1 MSRLLLLGL
10 VVLIGIASASA
21 LLVTGAESDDDSAI
35 STEHLPRGD
44 GPSEQDAQQQS
55 KPPPEPPD
63 DDAEA
68 TEATGDAEPVA
79 DEEAE
84 EGSTD
89 EPSDEEQEEV
99 AAEESQ
105 EEEPAAMAEAAE
117 PDPADVVIKVLDIER
132 PLIVAAVDL
141 TVVTSTYT
149 VEPGDTLSDIAGRL
163 GVTLKE
169 LIAANELDS
178 PDVIDVGLELTIPG
192 AESVVESGAEP
203 EPTYEP
209 NEVAPVLAEGGV
221 IYGTIRDHERG
232 VIDTAMVFP
241 SQSDPTVQLVEACV
255 DGVRRTYL
263 MGLQLSD
270 GLTRLYWRI
279 DGGALNTD
287 RWRAGDE
294 LLESTRWCP
303 ILNDLEEA
311 TTLWVR
317 VGSVDLTFGVE
328 NLGPAEIAHNFRICG
343 R

>member
-35 STEHLPRGD
+35 STEQLPRGD

-55 KPPPEPPD
+55 EPPPEPPE

-105 EEEPAAMAEAAE
+105 EEEPGAMVEAAE
-117 PDPADVVIKVLDIER
+117 PDPADVVINALDIDR
-132 PLIVAAVDL
+132 PLIVAVVDP
-141 TVVTSTYT
+141 TIIISTYT

-294 LLESTRWCP
+294 LLESIRSSL
-303 ILNDLEEA
+303 IFDDLGEA
-311 TTLWVR
+311 TSLWVR
-317 VGSVDLTFGVE
+317 VGGVDLTFGVE
-328 NLGPAEIAHNFRICG
+328 NLGPAEIAHNFFICG

>member
-1 MSRLLLLGL
+1 MSRLLLLAL

-21 LLVTGAESDDDSAI
+21 LLVMGAESDDDSAI
-35 STEHLPRGD
+35 STEHLPRD
-44 GPSEQDAQQQS
+44 DEPTEQDAQQQS
-55 KPPPEPPD
+55 EPPTEPPG
-63 DDAEA
+63 DDADAGEA
-68 TEATGDAEPVA
+68 TDDAEPVA
-79 DEEAE
+79 DDETEEDSAAE
-84 EGSTD
+84 
-89 EPSDEEQEEV
+89 PADEEQDEV
-99 AAEESQ
+99 AAEDSQ
-105 EEEPAAMAEAAE
+105 EEEPEAMVEAAE
-117 PDPADVVIKVLDIER
+117 PDPADVVIKALDIER
-132 PLIVAAVDL
+132 PPIIAAVEP
-141 TVVTSTYT
+141 TVVTSIYT
-149 VEPGDTLSDIAGRL
+149 VEPGDTLSDIASRL
-163 GVTLKE
+163 GVTLAE
-169 LIAANELDS
+169 LIAANELDT

-209 NEVAPVLAEGGV
+209 NEVAPVLAEEGV
-221 IYGTIRDHERG
+221 IYGTIHDRERG
-232 VIDTAMVFP
+232 VVNTAMVFP

-279 DGGALNTD
+279 DDGALNTD

-303 ILNDLEEA
+303 LLNDLEEA